1 MRRNLAT
8 ALTILGMPL
17 AASHALAAEPAPAGA
32 TATVEIKMTVR
43 EKTKAEFHSTAIER
57 VLNAQCVMQ
66 AGQASQVGSQGMTPE
81 QQAAMEASTAKAQ
94 DVQQQFAPS
103 DEMLANLEAEAAKCG
118 SDEACLT
125 ALAMKLSQTQEM
137 QAMAQ
142 QAPAAQGGDAGIN
155 PDLGPARYQ
164 MWQPQSCTG
173 TVTVNDTYVDSDPGG
188 EGGDGA
194 YTDTTTAKGSA
205 QDHARL
211 ARPGDRDRRRG
222 EHHPIHPGAS
232 AAGHHRHQQLAH
244 RRGRAPDPVP
254 RRHQAAGQL
263 RPLQRRRRQAQ
274 GRGQGRRRLDQRGV
288 GVEEVSG

>member
-17 AASHALAAEPAPAGA
+17 AVTHALAAEPAPAGA

-57 VLNAQCVMQ
+57 VLNAQCIME
-66 AGQASQVGSQGMTPE
+66 AGQVSQVASTGMTPE
-81 QQAAMEASTAKAQ
+81 QQAAMEGSAAKAQ

-103 DEMLANLEAEAAKCG
+103 DEMLANLEAEAEKCG

-125 ALAMKLSQTQEM
+125 ALAMKMSQTQEM

-142 QAPAAQGGDAGIN
+142 QAPAAKEAMAGIN

-194 YTDTTTAKGSA
+194 YTDTTTASGTAPIMADWRGLFMETDLVKGTTEYRMAEPAPVVVPAKSSRTGA
-205 QDHARL
+205 GERRVPLLAGTRL
-211 ARPGDRDRRRG
+211 PDQFGPYPGL
-222 EHHPIHPGAS
+222 PGTHKGQVKGD
-232 AAGHHRHQQLAH
+232 AGAIN
-244 RRGRAPDPVP
+244 
-254 RRHQAAGQL
+254 
-263 RPLQRRRRQAQ
+263 
-274 GRGQGRRRLDQRGV
+274 
-288 GVEEVSG
+288 VEWVLKK

>member
-32 TATVEIKMTVR
+32 TATVEIKMTVK
-43 EKTKAEFHSTAIER
+43 EKTKSDWHSTAIER
-57 VLNAQCVMQ
+57 VFNGQCVME
-66 AGQASQVGSQGMTPE
+66 AGPASQIGSKGMTAE
-81 QQAAMEASTAKAQ
+81 QQAAMESSTAKAQ
-94 DVQQQFAPS
+94 AVQQQYAPS

-125 ALAMKLSQTQEM
+125 ALAMKMSQTPEM

-142 QAPAAQGGDAGIN
+142 QVPEAQQAMQGMQ

-164 MWQPQSCTG
+164 MWQPQSCSG

-194 YTDTTTAKGSA
+194 YTDTTVAKGSA
-205 QDHARL
+205 KIMPDW
-211 ARPGDRDRRRG
+211 RG
-222 EHHPIHPGAS
+222 LVIETDVVGNTTQYI
-232 AAGHHRHQQLAH
+232 
-244 RRGRAPDPVP
+244 
-254 RRHQAAGQL
+254 QAAPPPVTIATVSSRTGAGERSIPFL
-263 RPLQRRRRQAQ
+263 GETKPPETF
-274 GRGQGRRRLDQRGV
+274 GPYKGV
-288 GVEEVSG
+288 GGKHKGGAKDDAGSVSVEWVWKK

>member
-17 AASHALAAEPAPAGA
+17 AASHALAAEPAPAGS

-43 EKTKAEFHSTAIER
+43 EKTKSDFHSTAIER
-57 VLNAQCVMQ
+57 VFAGQCVME
-66 AGQASQVGSQGMTPE
+66 AGKASQVGSKGMTAE

-94 DVQQQFAPS
+94 AVQQQYAPS

-142 QAPAAQGGDAGIN
+142 QVPEAQQAMQGVN

-164 MWQPQSCTG
+164 LWQPQSCTG

-205 QDHARL
+205 PIMPEWRGLVIETDVVGNTTQYIQAPAPPVTIATNSSRTGAGERQIPLL
-211 ARPGDRDRRRG
+211 ADTKLPETFG
-222 EHHPIHPGAS
+222 PYK
-232 AAGHHRHQQLAH
+232 
-244 RRGRAPDPVP
+244 
-254 RRHQAAGQL
+254 
-263 RPLQRRRRQAQ
+263 
-274 GRGQGRRRLDQRGV
+274 GV
-288 GVEEVSG
+288 GGKHKGEAKGDAGSVSVEWMWKK

>member
-8 ALTILGMPL
+8 ALTILGMPP
-17 AASHALAAEPAPAGA
+17 AASHALATEPAPAGA

-43 EKTKAEFHSTAIER
+43 EKTKSEFDSTAIER
-57 VLNAQCVMQ
+57 VLNAQCIMQ
-66 AGQASQVGSQGMTPE
+66 AGQVSQVGAQGMTPE

-103 DEMLANLEAEAAKCG
+103 DEMLASLEAEAEKCG

-142 QAPAAQGGDAGIN
+142 QVPEAQQTMQGMN
-155 PDLGPARYQ
+155 PDLGPPRYQ

-194 YTDTTTAKGSA
+194 YTDTTTAKGTA
-205 QDHARL
+205 KIMADW
-211 ARPGDRDRRRG
+211 RG
-222 EHHPIHPGAS
+222 LVIETDVVKGTTQYTQSSPPPVVI
-232 AAGHHRHQQLAH
+232 AANSSRN
-244 RRGRAPDPVP
+244 
-254 RRHQAAGQL
+254 
-263 RPLQRRRRQAQ
+263 
-274 GRGQGRRRLDQRGV
+274 
-288 GVEEVSG
+288 GVEERQIPFLAGTQLPKTFGPLKGVGGKHKGEAKGDAGSISVEWMWKT

>member
-17 AASHALAAEPAPAGA
+17 AASHALAAEPAPAGT
-32 TATVEIKMTVR
+32 TATVEIKMTVK
-43 EKTKAEFHSTAIER
+43 EKTKSDFHSTAIER
-57 VLNAQCVMQ
+57 VLNAQCIMQ
-66 AGQASQVGSQGMTPE
+66 AGQASQVGSKGMTPE
-81 QQAAMEASTAKAQ
+81 QQAAMETSTAKAQ
-94 DVQQQFAPS
+94 DVQQQYAPS
-103 DEMLANLEAEAAKCG
+103 DEMMANLEAEAAKCG

-125 ALAMKLSQTQEM
+125 ALAMKLSQTPEM

-142 QAPAAQGGDAGIN
+142 QVPEAQQAMQGVT

-205 QDHARL
+205 KIMPDW
-211 ARPGDRDRRRG
+211 RG
-222 EHHPIHPGAS
+222 LVIETDVVGNTTQYIQAPAPPVTIATVSSRTGAGERS
-232 AAGHHRHQQLAH
+232 IPFLGNTELPKSF
-244 RRGRAPDPVP
+244 G
-254 RRHQAAGQL
+254 
-263 RPLQRRRRQAQ
+263 PLK
-274 GRGQGRRRLDQRGV
+274 GV
-288 GVEEVSG
+288 GGKHKGQAKGDAGSISVEWVWTK

>member
-17 AASHALAAEPAPAGA
+17 AAGHALAAEPAPAGA

-43 EKTKAEFHSTAIER
+43 ERTKSDFHSTAIER
-57 VLNAQCVMQ
+57 VFSGHCVMQ
-66 AGQASQVGSQGMTPE
+66 AGQVLQVGLKGMTPE

-103 DEMLANLEAEAAKCG
+103 DEMLANLEAEAEKCG
-118 SDEACLT
+118 NDEACLT
-125 ALAMKLSQTQEM
+125 ALAMRMSQTPEI

-142 QAPAAQGGDAGIN
+142 QVPEAQQAMAGMT
-155 PDLGPARYQ
+155 PDLGPPRFQ

-194 YTDTTTAKGSA
+194 YTDTTTAQGTA
-205 QDHARL
+205 QIM
-211 ARPGDRDRRRG
+211 PEWRG
-222 EHHPIHPGAS
+222 LMIETDVVG
-232 AAGHHRHQQLAH
+232 GTTQYT
-244 RRGRAPDPVP
+244 
-254 RRHQAAGQL
+254 QAAPPPVTIATNSSRNGAGERQIPFL
-263 RPLQRRRRQAQ
+263 SNTKLPDSFGPLK
-274 GRGQGRRRLDQRGV
+274 GV
-288 GVEEVSG
+288 GGKHKSQAKGDAGSVGIEWVWKK

>member
-1 MRRNLAT
+1 MRRNLAA

-32 TATVEIKMTVR
+32 TATAEIKMTVR

-66 AGQASQVGSQGMTPE
+66 AAKASQVGSQGMTPE
-81 QQAAMEASTAKAQ
+81 QQAAVEASTAKAQ
-94 DVQQQFAPS
+94 GVQEQFAPS

-142 QAPAAQGGDAGIN
+142 QVPAAQEAMAGIN

-164 MWQPQSCTG
+164 MWQSQSCTG

-205 QDHARL
+205 NIMPDWRGLVIETDVVGNTTQYTQAPPPPVTIATASSRTGTGERRIPFLSNTKLPDRL
-211 ARPGDRDRRRG
+211 GPYK
-222 EHHPIHPGAS
+222 
-232 AAGHHRHQQLAH
+232 
-244 RRGRAPDPVP
+244 
-254 RRHQAAGQL
+254 
-263 RPLQRRRRQAQ
+263 
-274 GRGQGRRRLDQRGV
+274 GV
-288 GVEEVSG
+288 GGK

>member
-17 AASHALAAEPAPAGA
+17 TAGHALAAEPAPAGA
-32 TATVEIKMTVR
+32 TATIEFKVTVR
-43 EKTKAEFHSTAIER
+43 EQTKSDFHSTAIER

-66 AGQASQVGSQGMTPE
+66 AGQASQVGSKGMTPE

-103 DEMLANLEAEAAKCG
+103 DETLANMEAEAEKCG
-118 SDEACLT
+118 NDEACLT
-125 ALAMKLSQTQEM
+125 ALAMKMSQTPEM

-142 QAPAAQGGDAGIN
+142 QVPEAQQAMQGVT

-164 MWQPQSCTG
+164 MWQPQGCTG
-173 TVTVNDTYVDSDPGG
+173 VVTVNDTYVDSDPGG

-205 QDHARL
+205 KIMPDWRGLVIETDVVKGTTQYTLGSPPPVVVATDSSRIGAGERQIPFL
-211 ARPGDRDRRRG
+211 AGTK
-222 EHHPIHPGAS
+222 
-232 AAGHHRHQQLAH
+232 L
-244 RRGRAPDPVP
+244 PDSFGPYK
-254 RRHQAAGQL
+254 
-263 RPLQRRRRQAQ
+263 
-274 GRGQGRRRLDQRGV
+274 GV
-288 GVEEVSG
+288 GGKHKGQVKGEAGSISAEWVWKK

>member
-1 MRRNLAT
+1 MRRNLVT

-17 AASHALAAEPAPAGA
+17 AANHALAAEPAPAGA
-32 TATVEIKMTVR
+32 TATVEIKMTVK
-43 EKTKAEFHSTAIER
+43 EKTKSDFHSTAIER
-57 VLNAQCVMQ
+57 VLNAQCIMQ
-66 AGQASQVGSQGMTPE
+66 AGPASQVGSKGMTPE

-94 DVQQQFAPS
+94 GVQQQYAPS
-103 DEMLANLEAEAAKCG
+103 DEMMANLEAEAAKCG

-137 QAMAQ
+137 QAMAKQVPEAQ
-142 QAPAAQGGDAGIN
+142 QAMQGVN

-205 QDHARL
+205 KIMPDWRGLIIQTDVVENTTQYTQAPAPPVAIATVSSRTGAGERQIPFL
-211 ARPGDRDRRRG
+211 GDTKLPETFG
-222 EHHPIHPGAS
+222 PYK
-232 AAGHHRHQQLAH
+232 
-244 RRGRAPDPVP
+244 
-254 RRHQAAGQL
+254 
-263 RPLQRRRRQAQ
+263 
-274 GRGQGRRRLDQRGV
+274 GV
-288 GVEEVSG
+288 GGKHKGEAKGDAGSVSVEWVWKK

>member
-17 AASHALAAEPAPAGA
+17 AVSHALAAEPAPAGS

-43 EKTKAEFHSTAIER
+43 EKTKAEFHSSAIER
-57 VLNAQCVMQ
+57 VLNAQCIMQ
-66 AGQASQVGSQGMTPE
+66 AGQAMQVGSKGMTPE

-103 DEMLANLEAEAAKCG
+103 DEMLANLEAEAEKCG

-125 ALAMKLSQTQEM
+125 ALVMKMSQTPEM

-142 QAPAAQGGDAGIN
+142 QVPEAQQAMQDMN
-155 PDLGPARYQ
+155 PNLGPARYQ

-173 TVTVNDTYVDSDPGG
+173 TVTVNDIYVDSDPGG

-205 QDHARL
+205 KIDWRGLVIETDVVGNTTQYTL
-211 ARPGDRDRRRG
+211 ASPPPVTIATNSSRDGAG
-222 EHHPIHPGAS
+222 ERQIPFL
-232 AAGHHRHQQLAH
+232 AGTKL
-244 RRGRAPDPVP
+244 PDNLGPYK
-254 RRHQAAGQL
+254 
-263 RPLQRRRRQAQ
+263 
-274 GRGQGRRRLDQRGV
+274 GV
-288 GVEEVSG
+288 GGKHQGEVKGDAGSISVEWVWKK

>member
-66 AGQASQVGSQGMTPE
+66 AGQALQVGSKGMTPE
-81 QQAAMEASTAKAQ
+81 QQAAMEVSTAKAQ
-94 DVQQQFAPS
+94 DVQQQYAPS
-103 DEMLANLEAEAAKCG
+103 DEMLANLEAEAEKCG
-118 SDEACLT
+118 NDEACLT
-125 ALAMKLSQTQEM
+125 ALAMKMSQTPEM

-142 QAPAAQGGDAGIN
+142 QVPEAQQAMQGMN

-205 QDHARL
+205 QIMPDWRGLVIETDVVGGTTQYTQASPPPVIIATNSSRTGAGERQIPFL
-211 ARPGDRDRRRG
+211 AGTK
-222 EHHPIHPGAS
+222 
-232 AAGHHRHQQLAH
+232 
-244 RRGRAPDPVP
+244 VP
-254 RRHQAAGQL
+254 NSFG
-263 RPLQRRRRQAQ
+263 PLK
-274 GRGQGRRRLDQRGV
+274 GV
-288 GVEEVSG
+288 GGKHKAQAKGDAGSISVEWVWKK

>member
-17 AASHALAAEPAPAGA
+17 AAGHALAAEPVPAGA

-43 EKTKAEFHSTAIER
+43 EKTESEWHSTAIER
-57 VLNAQCVMQ
+57 VFAGQCVMQ
-66 AGQASQVGSQGMTPE
+66 AGKASQVGSKGMTAE

-94 DVQQQFAPS
+94 AVQEQYAPS

-142 QAPAAQGGDAGIN
+142 QVPEAQQAMQGVN

-164 MWQPQSCTG
+164 LWQPQNCTG

-205 QDHARL
+205 PIMPDWRGLMIETDVVGNTTQYTQAPAPPVSIATNSSRTGAGERQIPFL
-211 ARPGDRDRRRG
+211 AGT
-222 EHHPIHPGAS
+222 
-232 AAGHHRHQQLAH
+232 QLPKSF
-244 RRGRAPDPVP
+244 GPYKGVGSK
-254 RRHQAAGQL
+254 HQAQAKGDAGS
-263 RPLQRRRRQAQ
+263 
-274 GRGQGRRRLDQRGV
+274 V
-288 GVEEVSG
+288 SVEWVWKK

>member
-43 EKTKAEFHSTAIER
+43 EKTKSDFHSTAIER

-66 AGQASQVGSQGMTPE
+66 AANASQFGSKGMTAE
-81 QQAAMEASTAKAQ
+81 QQAAMESSTAKAQ
-94 DVQQQFAPS
+94 AVQEQYAPS

-142 QAPAAQGGDAGIN
+142 QVPEAQQAMGGMT

-173 TVTVNDTYVDSDPGG
+173 TVIINDTYVDSDPGG

-205 QDHARL
+205 KIMPDWRGLVIETDVVGNTTQYVQAPPPPVTIATESSRTGS
-211 ARPGDRDRRRG
+211 GDRQI
-222 EHHPIHPGAS
+222 PFLS
-232 AAGHHRHQQLAH
+232 NTQLPQSF
-244 RRGRAPDPVP
+244 G
-254 RRHQAAGQL
+254 
-263 RPLQRRRRQAQ
+263 PLK
-274 GRGQGRRRLDQRGV
+274 GV
-288 GVEEVSG
+288 GGKHKGEAKGDAGSLSVEWVWNK

>member
-32 TATVEIKMTVR
+32 TATVEIKMTVK
-43 EKTKAEFHSTAIER
+43 EKTKSDFHSTAIAR
-57 VLNAQCVMQ
+57 VFNGQCVMQ
-66 AGQASQVGSQGMTPE
+66 AAPASQVGSKGMTPE

-94 DVQQQFAPS
+94 GVQQQYAPS
-103 DEMLANLEAEAAKCG
+103 DEMMANLEAEAAKCG

-137 QAMAQ
+137 QAMAKQVPEAQ
-142 QAPAAQGGDAGIN
+142 QAMQGVN

-173 TVTVNDTYVDSDPGG
+173 TVTVNDTHVDSDPGG

-205 QDHARL
+205 KIMPDWRGLIIQTDVVENTTQYTQAPAPPVAIATVSSRTGAGERQIPFL
-211 ARPGDRDRRRG
+211 GDTKLPETFG
-222 EHHPIHPGAS
+222 PYK
-232 AAGHHRHQQLAH
+232 
-244 RRGRAPDPVP
+244 
-254 RRHQAAGQL
+254 
-263 RPLQRRRRQAQ
+263 
-274 GRGQGRRRLDQRGV
+274 GV
-288 GVEEVSG
+288 GGKHKGEAKGDAGSVSVEWVWKK

>member
-43 EKTKAEFHSTAIER
+43 EKTKSDFHSTAIER

-66 AGQASQVGSQGMTPE
+66 AANASQVGSKGMTAE
-81 QQAAMEASTAKAQ
+81 QQAAMETSTAKAQ
-94 DVQQQFAPS
+94 AVQEQYAPS

-142 QAPAAQGGDAGIN
+142 QVPEAQQAMQGVN

-173 TVTVNDTYVDSDPGG
+173 TVIINDTYVDSDPGG

-205 QDHARL
+205 KIMPDWRGLVIETDVVGNTTQYVQAPPPPVTIATESSRTGS
-211 ARPGDRDRRRG
+211 GDRQI
-222 EHHPIHPGAS
+222 PFLS
-232 AAGHHRHQQLAH
+232 NTQLPQSF
-244 RRGRAPDPVP
+244 G
-254 RRHQAAGQL
+254 
-263 RPLQRRRRQAQ
+263 PLK
-274 GRGQGRRRLDQRGV
+274 GV
-288 GVEEVSG
+288 GGKHKTEAKGDAGSISVEWVWKK

>member
-1 MRRNLAT
+1 MRRNFAT

-17 AASHALAAEPAPAGA
+17 AASYALAAEPAPAGA

-43 EKTKAEFHSTAIER
+43 EKTKTEFHSTAIER
-57 VLNAQCVMQ
+57 VMNAQCVMQ
-66 AGQASQVGSQGMTPE
+66 AVKASQVGSQGMTAE

-142 QAPAAQGGDAGIN
+142 QAPAAQEAIAGIN

-205 QDHARL
+205 KIMPDWRGLVIETDVVGNTTQYTQAPPPPVTIATNSSRSGAGERQIPFL
-211 ARPGDRDRRRG
+211 AGTK
-222 EHHPIHPGAS
+222 
-232 AAGHHRHQQLAH
+232 L
-244 RRGRAPDPVP
+244 PDSLGPYK
-254 RRHQAAGQL
+254 
-263 RPLQRRRRQAQ
+263 
-274 GRGQGRRRLDQRGV
+274 GV
-288 GVEEVSG
+288 GGKHKGEAKGDAGSISVEWVWKK

>member
-32 TATVEIKMTVR
+32 TATVEIKMTVK
-43 EKTKAEFHSTAIER
+43 ETIKSDFHSTAIER
-57 VLNAQCVMQ
+57 VLNAQCIMQ
-66 AGQASQVGSQGMTPE
+66 AGPASQVGSKGMTPE

-94 DVQQQFAPS
+94 DVQQQYAPS
-103 DEMLANLEAEAAKCG
+103 DEMMANLEAEAAKCG

-137 QAMAQ
+137 QAMAKQVPEAQ
-142 QAPAAQGGDAGIN
+142 QAMQGVN

-205 QDHARL
+205 KIMPDWRGLVVETDVVDGTTVYVQAPAPPVTIATVSSRTG
-211 ARPGDRDRRRG
+211 AGDRQIPFLG
-222 EHHPIHPGAS
+222 ETKLPETFGPYKGIGGKHKGQAKGD
-232 AAGHHRHQQLAH
+232 AGS
-244 RRGRAPDPVP
+244 VS
-254 RRHQAAGQL
+254 
-263 RPLQRRRRQAQ
+263 
-274 GRGQGRRRLDQRGV
+274 
-288 GVEEVSG
+288 VEWVWKS

>member
-17 AASHALAAEPAPAGA
+17 AAGHALAAEPAPAGA
-32 TATVEIKMTVR
+32 TATVEIKMTVK
-43 EKTKAEFHSTAIER
+43 EKTKSDFHSTAIER
-57 VLNAQCVMQ
+57 VFNGQCVMQ
-66 AGQASQVGSQGMTPE
+66 ADKASQFGPKGMTAE

-94 DVQQQFAPS
+94 NVQEQYAPS
-103 DEMLANLEAEAAKCG
+103 DEMMANLEAEAAKCG

-137 QAMAQ
+137 QAMAKQVPEAQ
-142 QAPAAQGGDAGIN
+142 QAMQGIN

-205 QDHARL
+205 KIMPDW
-211 ARPGDRDRRRG
+211 RG
-222 EHHPIHPGAS
+222 LIIQSDVVENTTQYI
-232 AAGHHRHQQLAH
+232 
-244 RRGRAPDPVP
+244 
-254 RRHQAAGQL
+254 QAAAPPVTIATVSSRTGAGERSIPFL
-263 RPLQRRRRQAQ
+263 GETKLPETF
-274 GRGQGRRRLDQRGV
+274 GPYKGV
-288 GVEEVSG
+288 GGKQKGEAKGDAGSISVEWVWKK

>member
-43 EKTKAEFHSTAIER
+43 EKTKSDFHSTAIER

-66 AGQASQVGSQGMTPE
+66 AANASQVGSKGMTAE
-81 QQAAMEASTAKAQ
+81 QQAAMETSTAKAQ
-94 DVQQQFAPS
+94 AVQEQYAPS

-142 QAPAAQGGDAGIN
+142 QVPEAQQAMQGVN

-173 TVTVNDTYVDSDPGG
+173 TVIINDTYVDSDPGG

-205 QDHARL
+205 KIMPDWRGLVIETDVVGNTTQYVQAPPPPVTIATESSRTGS
-211 ARPGDRDRRRG
+211 GDRQI
-222 EHHPIHPGAS
+222 PFLS
-232 AAGHHRHQQLAH
+232 NTQLPQSF
-244 RRGRAPDPVP
+244 G
-254 RRHQAAGQL
+254 
-263 RPLQRRRRQAQ
+263 PLK
-274 GRGQGRRRLDQRGV
+274 GV
-288 GVEEVSG
+288 GGKHKGEAKGDAGSVSVEWVWKK